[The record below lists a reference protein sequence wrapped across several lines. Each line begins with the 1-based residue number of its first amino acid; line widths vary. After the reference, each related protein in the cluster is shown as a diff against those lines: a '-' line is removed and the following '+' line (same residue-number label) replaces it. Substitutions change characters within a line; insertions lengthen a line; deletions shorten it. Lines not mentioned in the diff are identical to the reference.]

1 MAGTSWDK
9 LGQMDAAFELVA
21 PALRRV
27 ARSEGARLH
36 EFFRDDPVWRL
47 DFAGRNRGDGAV
59 DVAWEEDRPEE
70 YAVSVLWWEG
80 ERLQRQELGSFSRE
94 RSLGD
99 LEAMLP
105 APPMRAPLRLGWKA
119 SAEQFGPRPLLD
131 FAVLAE
137 ECGFDSVMVSDHFS
151 PWRHTDGHAP
161 FSLAWLAAAGE
172 RTRRLTLGTSV
183 LTPTF
188 RYHPSIVAH

>member
-47 DFAGRNRGDGAV
+47 DFAGKRRGDGAV
-59 DVAWEEDRPEE
+59 DVAWEEDRPEA

-80 ERLQRQELGSFSRE
+80 ERLQRHEVGSFSRE
-94 RSLGD
+94 RSLDD
-99 LEAMLP
+99 LESMLRDAVARLP
-105 APPMRAPLRLGWKA
+105 AR
-119 SAEQFGPRPLLD
+119 
-131 FAVLAE
+131 
-137 ECGFDSVMVSDHFS
+137 
-151 PWRHTDGHAP
+151 
-161 FSLAWLAAAGE
+161 
-172 RTRRLTLGTSV
+172 
-183 LTPTF
+183 
-188 RYHPSIVAH
+188 